1 MNVYPMTLAT
11 AEDSLSFEPSSHIFY
26 GENVMDL
33 ADGMPKFVAL
43 PPDFGGTGETAAEA
57 SHTVWRA

>member
-1 MNVYPMTLAT
+1 MNVYPMTQAS
-11 AEDSLSFEPSSHIFY
+11 AEDSLSFEPSSHIFS

-33 ADGMPKFVAL
+33 ADGMPKFIAL

-57 SHTVWRA
+57 VHTVCRA